1 MRRLLILWLLT
12 VAPCMGITAE
22 QAPQARDEL
31 LRAGE
36 QALRQGDAQRAEI
49 LFEQAGLGRHATD
62 AELGLVRAYMQA
74 GDYRR
79 AVALCAHTA
88 SAHSDSGAGAAMYS
102 WLLYIGGQTQV
113 AARILERARA
123 RAPLDPVLAAT
134 APLLKSAAPMPAGV
148 LLESPARFAPFS
160 PASESFPPAARPVGS
175 GVIIDAGRKA

>member
-36 QALRQGDAQRAEI
+36 QELRQGDAQRAEI

-79 AVALCAHTA
+79 AVALCAHA
-88 SAHSDSGAGAAMYS
+88 AGAHPDSGAGAAMYA
-102 WLLYIGGQTQV
+102 WLLFIGGQTQV
-113 AARILERARA
+113 AARILDRASA
-123 RAPLDPVLAAT
+123 RAPRDPVLAA
-134 APLLKSAAPMPAGV
+134 AGSLLKSPVPVPSGA

-160 PASESFPPAARPVGS
+160 PASESLPPAARPVGS
-175 GVIIDAGRKA
+175 GVMIDSGR